1 MRSGYVY
8 TIVFLFILSFTFSV
22 VTPKKA
28 DSGQHRQI
36 TGTVTGI
43 DIRNRTITVEKKNKN
58 VTLDINENTTLTQC
72 INNSS
77 LTDIKIGDKVTVKYK
92 ENPDK
97 NSAKSVTIKAVA
109 KNTD

>member
-1 MRSGYVY
+1 MEV
-8 TIVFLFILSFTFSV
+8 
-22 VTPKKA
+22 

-58 VTLDINENTTLTQC
+58 VILDINEKTTLTQC

-77 LTDIKIGDKVTVKYK
+77 LTDIRIGDKVTVKYK
-92 ENPDK
+92 EIPDK
-97 NSAKSVTIKAVA
+97 NPAKSVTIKGSA